1 MLDQR
6 TRRRPVAGPPDA
18 VLLTPALRSS
28 VPAHPFDLVGPPML
42 FEIRMTMVVDTIDE
56 FQTEIIALGAL
67 QAAKA
72 L

>member
-1 MLDQR
+1 
-6 TRRRPVAGPPDA
+6 